1 MEFLYLA
8 GIDVKTNRSEAMRLF
23 KSAAQRGDPTAQF
36 YLGLM
41 YFTGICISRRYE
53 NAFTYFMA
61 AARVAN
67 YMALQQI
74 TKKKMVESKHP
85 KINVLMTQKVKVK
98 AKEIQMEI
106 FKNVLQKKSETFLGR
121 DREYEKNEVNVI

>member
-8 GIDVKTNRSEAMRLF
+8 GIDVKRNLSEAMRLF
-23 KSAAQRGDPTAQF
+23 KSAVQRGDPTAQF

-41 YFTGICISRRYE
+41 YFTGIRISKRYE

-106 FKNVLQKKSETFLGR
+106 FKSVFQKKSETFLGR